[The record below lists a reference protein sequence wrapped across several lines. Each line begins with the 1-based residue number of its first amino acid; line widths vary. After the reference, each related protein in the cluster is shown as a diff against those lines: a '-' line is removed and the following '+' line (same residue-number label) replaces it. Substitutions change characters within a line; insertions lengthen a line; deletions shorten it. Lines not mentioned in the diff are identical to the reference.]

1 MVVALKGEKILVT
14 GPAGQIAFPLCQ
26 SLVADNEVWGI
37 ARFSDAATREQADGI
52 GVTTRAIDLASG
64 DFGDLPDDFTYVLHL
79 ATFQGPGLD
88 YDQALRVNAEGT
100 GLLLQHCRKAKAAL
114 VMSTSS
120 VYKPNDDPN
129 HRFLETDPLG
139 DVNSA
144 FSPTYSITKI
154 SEEAVARFCA
164 RAFDLPVIIARMNA
178 SYGANGGLPA
188 YHLDWMVAG
197 APVVVRYD
205 PSPYSPIHEDDIAG
219 QTEALLRAASV
230 PATVVNW
237 GGDEVVGPQEW
248 CAYFGE
254 LTGIEPQFQLH
265 VVPGTLRGNALD
277 NTKRKAITG
286 PCTVSWKE
294 GFKRMYEE
302 RYPGG
307 AVAGQPVGGQATKL
321 LAASKP
327 ADE

>member
-1 MVVALKGEKILVT
+1 MLSGEKILIT
-14 GPAGQIAFPLCQ
+14 GPAGQIAYPLTEF
-26 SLVADNEVWGI
+26 LARDNEVWGI
-37 ARFSDAATREQADGI
+37 ARFSNSEDRKRVDAL
-52 GVTTRAIDLASG
+52 GVTTRAVDLGAG
-64 DFGDLPDDFTYVLHL
+64 NFADLPEDFTYVLHL

-88 YDQALRVNAEGT
+88 YDWALRVNAEGT

-120 VYKPNDDPN
+120 VYKPHDDP
-129 HRFLETDPLG
+129 HHLFLETDPLG

-144 FSPTYSITKI
+144 FSPTYSVSKTA
-154 SEEAVARFCA
+154 EEAVARFCA
-164 RAFDLPVIIARMNA
+164 RAFDLPVTIARMNA

-205 PSPYSPIHEDDIAG
+205 PSPYSPIHEDDIFG
-219 QTEALLRAASV
+219 QTEALLRAATV

-237 GGDEVVGPQEW
+237 GGDEVVSPQQW

-254 LTGIEPQFQLH
+254 LTGIEPQFQLV

-277 NTKRKAITG
+277 PTKRQAITG
-286 PCTVSWKE
+286 
-294 GFKRMYEE
+294 R
-302 RYPGG
+302 G
-307 AVAGQPVGGQATKL
+307 AVGWKDGFRR
-321 LAASKP
+321 
-327 ADE
+327 